1 MKRYR
6 LPLILSGV
14 GFLVGVVVSC
24 GRVNT
29 ADSGKK
35 GSVSLSSLN
44 LNTIKIS
51 KGLNVN
57 FPQAVKNLGKISA
70 GLNLSAEAVGKKS
83 LEACRTAQQ
92 VNEVFS
98 LFSLVGRTFCHL
110 EAEWASIEFGKKYN
124 VTLTETGG
132 PDERFGLWVDNTQDG
147 KLVVYQCFNNQLQ
160 QKITIHAATE
170 AGSKGSMVMKFS
182 DSEEGASVSTDV
194 GIALDFDISMDG
206 SHLLNAQVSVDSGAT
221 SSYKESIGLALNTNG
236 VSTFSSASKGVN
248 VGKEFALRG
257 VMKHNGSQGQAI
269 LRAKIFDE
277 EYGGD
282 IFYSSKS
289 TFDAA
294 GLLVENST
302 ANEAVKVNATNL
314 PAYLPAA
321 TTIEKP
327 TGWDCQTGENLTLR
341 LVSGGSAAA
350 HQACLASTDSASFT
364 DCFGDGYENG
374 EDEDIDE

>member
-1 MKRYR
+1 MNRYR
-6 LPLILSGV
+6 MPLVLTGV
-14 GFLVGVVVSC
+14 GLLTLAAASC
-24 GRVNT
+24 GRSNT
-29 ADSGKK
+29 GGGKNA
-35 GSVSLSSLN
+35 SVAFSSLN
-44 LNTIKIS
+44 LNTMKIS
-51 KGLNVN
+51 KGLNVK
-57 FPQAVKNLGKISA
+57 FPQAVKNLGKASS
-70 GLNLSAEAVGKKS
+70 GLNLRAEAIGKKS

-132 PDERFGLWVDNTQDG
+132 PDERFGLWVNNSQDG
-147 KLVVYQCFNNQLQ
+147 KLVIYQCFNNQLQ
-160 QKITIHAATE
+160 QKITIHAATV
-170 AGSKGSMVMKFS
+170 AGSKGSMLMKFS
-182 DSEEGASVSTDV
+182 ETEAGATAATDV
-194 GIALDFDISMDG
+194 GVALDFDISMDG

-221 SSYKESIGLALNTNG
+221 SSYKESIGLALNTSG

-248 VGKEFALRG
+248 GGKEFALRG

-294 GLLVENST
+294 GLLVENNT
-302 ANEAVKVNATNL
+302 ANETVKINATNL
-314 PAYLPAA
+314 PAYLTAT
-321 TTIEKP
+321 TTIEQP
-327 TGWDCQTGENLTLR
+327 TGWDCQASENLTLR
-341 LVSGGSAAA
+341 LVTGGSAAA

-374 EDEDIDE
+374 EDEEIDE